1 MFKSYKGLHADMP
14 GEMILNIWDVQ
25 HGACAM
31 LTHRSPLGVEGRL
44 AMIDSGDNGD
54 TGWKPSTYIRHGLRR
69 NVLDYLFVTNADL
82 DHISDL
88 NNLWREGIAV
98 SAFIRNRSVSPEVLR
113 IIKEAA
119 GEVTEDIGR
128 YLDLH
133 AGYIHPV
140 ASPFD
145 QNMGGITYRAFWNST
160 PRFYDTNNL
169 SLVVFFKYGTF
180 KIVFPGDLEEAGW
193 LALLE
198 RPEFRAELADTTIL
212 IASHHGRENGYCAE
226 VFNHC
231 HPQAIV
237 MSDKAIVHDT
247 QRIAQTYRQRVIDHW
262 PNGIIVATT
271 GKNRHVLTTRRDGSI
286 QIRVDDVGRF
296 TIYTENRG

>member
-1 MFKSYKGLHADMP
+1 MP

-44 AMIDSGDNGD
+44 AMVDSGDNGD
-54 TGWKPSTYIRHGLRR
+54 TGWKPSVYIRHHLGRR
-69 NVLDYLFVTNADL
+69 VLDYLFVTNADL

-88 NNLWREGIAV
+88 NNLWQEGISV
-98 SAFIRNRSVSPEVLR
+98 STFIRNRSVSPEVLR
-113 IIKEAA
+113 VIKEVG
-119 GEVTEDIGR
+119 GEVTEDIER

-133 AGYIHPV
+133 AGYVHPV
-140 ASPFD
+140 DTPFD
-145 QNMGGITYRAFWNST
+145 QNMGGITFRAFWNST

-169 SLVVFFKYGTF
+169 SMVVFFKYGPF
-180 KIVFPGDLEEAGW
+180 KILFPGDLEEDGW

-198 RPEFRAELADTTIL
+198 QPAFRAELTGTTIL
-212 IASHHGRENGYCAE
+212 VASHHGRENGYCAE
-226 VFNHC
+226 VFNYC

-247 QRIAQTYRQRVIDHW
+247 QRMAQTYRQRVIDHW
-262 PNGIIVATT
+262 PNGVMVATT
-271 GKNRHVLTTRRDGSI
+271 GRSRHVLTTRRDGTI
-286 QIRVDDVGRF
+286 QFRVDDFGNF
-296 TIYTENRG
+296 TINTEFHG